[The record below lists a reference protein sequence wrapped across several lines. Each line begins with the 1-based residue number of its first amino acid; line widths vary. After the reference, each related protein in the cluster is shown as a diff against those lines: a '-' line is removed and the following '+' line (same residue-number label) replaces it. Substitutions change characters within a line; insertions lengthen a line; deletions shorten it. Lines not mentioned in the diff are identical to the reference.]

1 MSRDSEPPVEPQDP
15 PYRVYSSKAGR
26 SAPKPSRAGR
36 PPGRSGDAPNPSPGE
51 PKFLSGD
58 GGRPYNTYRSAPRGL
73 LARLRGEDDV
83 ELSLA
88 EQARGR
94 GGRFSFGRGGPG
106 RGRRLGSGLLRGPWS
121 WKRGLAA
128 FFAAIVGWVLL
139 SLVLFMLNVGNS
151 NSIPQA
157 ALNQLSPGG
166 NMLFSAD
173 TVLILGTDQRP
184 RTGPGSKEP
193 GSNYNDAGS
202 NSDTIMLWR
211 IGGGVSRRL
220 SIPRDTAT
228 NIDGLGL
235 QKINAAYSAGGPA
248 LAIKTIKQFTGLQ
261 INHIIIVNLGAFPQF
276 IDDVGGITIKT
287 GRICSSISG
296 GVANGGFTL
305 NLRPGVHQLSG
316 QQALVL
322 ARTRK
327 NSCNPAENDLT
338 RVKRQQEIMNAVKSQ
353 LFSLHTFL
361 HLPWVASDAPSVL
374 RTDMGGMSLLSMFAA
389 AEIGGSAPPTILK
402 PTGAQTLPNGG
413 SALTVTPQAVHA
425 AVQKL
430 LNG

>member
-1 MSRDSEPPVEPQDP
+1 MPRDSDPPVEPQDP
-15 PYRVYSSKAGR
+15 PYRVYSSNASR
-26 SAPKPSRAGR
+26 SAPKPSRAGA
-36 PPGRSGDAPNPSPGE
+36 PLDPSGGKGGDPRL
-51 PKFLSGD
+51 LSGGDRD

-88 EQARGR
+88 EQGRGR
-94 GGRFSFGRGGPG
+94 GGRFGFGRGGPG
-106 RGRRLGSGLLRGPWS
+106 RRHLGSRLLGGRWS

-128 FFAAIVGWVLL
+128 FFAAIVGWILL
-139 SLVLFMLNVGNS
+139 SLVLFMLNVGSS

-166 NMLFSAD
+166 NMLFSAN

-228 NIDGLGL
+228 NIDGLGV

-248 LAIKTIKQFTGLQ
+248 LALKTIKQFTGIQ
-261 INHIIIVNLGAFPQF
+261 INHIIIINLAAFPQF

-287 GRICSSISG
+287 GRICSNISG

-305 NLRPGVHQLSG
+305 NLRPGVHQLNG
-316 QQALVL
+316 QQALIL
-322 ARTRK
+322 ARTRE
-327 NSCNPAENDLT
+327 NSCNPSENDLT
-338 RVKRQQEIMNAVKSQ
+338 RVRRQQEILNAVKSQ

-402 PTGAQTLPNGG
+402 PTGAETLPNGG
-413 SALTVTPQAVHA
+413 AALTVTPAAVQA